1 MGVAMILFECKFSK
15 KAKINTCHNIMPPD
29 VTGHLLR
36 VLEVQKTEMIQYL
49 HQNLYRYVRQRGG
62 GLDGVDCAVSI
73 T

>member
-1 MGVAMILFECKFSK
+1 MILVEFKVSK
-15 KAKINTCHNIMPPD
+15 KAKINTCHNIMLPD
-29 VTGHLLR
+29 VTGHLLC